1 TVDPTRSPPPVSIAL
16 LYVCFN
22 KGCIDSEFT
31 PSARGEEI
39 VFDKKFTL
47 SPPTVPE
54 VMSRTVAT
62 VLRREKPD
70 GADWTIMVAERNF
83 FVHSEAFASK
93 SQLIQNILNDGP
105 IEKMCILHSALR
117 YASGAYI
124 IIDHTMIIPLIYGAA
139 VPLPRHDARLIPLVE
154 DSIRQIFD
162 AEYLQSFLAP
172 QWERAIC
179 KRALALPLT
188 VRSFFPVFRLLT
200 IIWCFPRGWM
210 PVAKRV
216 AIGVMAD
223 IVHLH
228 GGVNVNAFLRD
239 QAAKIVPLL
248 KKKDLDHWMAIMDSM
263 LTHLYQV
270 SSVLKNG
277 PRDEMDEE
285 EEEVDGWTYEE
296 RDGEDVNP
304 ATVNITPSEMVDPL
318 FTEGSTV
325 QVENANKIE
334 QVASHTG
341 EFHITFE
348 ADDSTYETREGQAKG
363 EEFNAP
369 AFTKESK
376 KAVALSVERMEAS
389 SSQSF
394 AWGINQ
400 PMREVEG
407 ELRAAI
413 NKGMRRGFLLP
424 KESKKAPDF
433 KKADSLV
440 LNDCI
445 PSFEA
450 GDCPNVTNVTSTVD
464 SLLPKELHLSSSA
477 VDDCLEVTKTRD
489 DPDEEEWHDEDIHGS
504 FNPADPKCKCAIS

>member
-1 TVDPTRSPPPVSIAL
+1 MSSVVPAHIPDGRIYVRTI
-16 LYVCFN
+16 LYVPRSYFDLATI
-22 KGCIDSEFT
+22 IDLD
-31 PSARGEEI
+31 A
-39 VFDKKFTL
+39 

-105 IEKMCILHSALR
+105 IEKMCILHSALCILHS
-117 YASGAYI
+117 A
-124 IIDHTMIIPLIYGAA
+124 DDMQ
-139 VPLPRHDARLIPLVE
+139 V
-154 DSIRQIFD
+154 

-223 IVHLH
+223 I
-228 GGVNVNAFLRD
+228 
-239 QAAKIVPLL
+239 IVPLL

-376 KAVALSVERMEAS
+376 KAVALSVE
-389 SSQSF
+389 
-394 AWGINQ
+394 
-400 PMREVEG
+400 
-407 ELRAAI
+407 
-413 NKGMRRGFLLP
+413 
-424 KESKKAPDF
+424 
-433 KKADSLV
+433 
-440 LNDCI
+440 
-445 PSFEA
+445 
-450 GDCPNVTNVTSTVD
+450 
-464 SLLPKELHLSSSA
+464 
-477 VDDCLEVTKTRD
+477 
-489 DPDEEEWHDEDIHGS
+489 DEEEWHDEDTHGS